1 MGNIVSDVIN
11 IHSSAIIDTIAI
23 CIGTA
28 STIWFCQHYQ
38 IAHRLHQTLFGNR
51 GAADDDDEALFKDP
65 PPCEECPI
73 CFLPLPDPNHTFFKT
88 CCGKRICCG
97 CMYAMS
103 AESRGRGK
111 VVLCAF
117 CRKPPSRSP
126 EEEDE
131 RMKKCMDA
139 DNAFAFCILAR
150 DYEHGDGVPQDFAKA
165 NELYLKAGELGCPE
179 AYLNLGSLYDIGRGV
194 EVDKNKTKHFY
205 ELAAMNGCVGARHNL
220 GCLEGEAGNQNR
232 ARKHFMIAAKAGYK
246 DSLDTVK
253 KGYMM
258 GYFTKD
264 EFANTLRAYQKAHDG
279 MKSDMRD
286 KFGAFYHN
294 QRKSRQVESR

>member
-11 IHSSAIIDTIAI
+11 IQSSAIIDTIAI
-23 CIGTA
+23 CIGTT

-111 VVLCAF
+111 VVLCAC

-139 DNAFAFCILAR
+139 DNYTER
-150 DYEHGDGVPQDFAKA
+150 DYEHGDGVQQDFAKA

-179 AYLNLGSLYDIGRGV
+179 AYLNLGYSYRLGRGV
-194 EVDKNKTKHFY
+194 EVDKKKGNHCF
-205 ELAAMNGCVGARHNL
+205 ELAAMGGNDKARYNL

-264 EFANTLRAYQKAHDG
+264 EFANTLRAYQKAHDA

-286 KFGAFYHN
+286 KFGSFYHN